1 MRWLDLDFE
10 RRPRPQAASYLLL
23 LAGGAFASIVATQYQ
38 DVSGELEAQRE
49 SLRQV
54 QSGPRQAAGS
64 VPRSAK
70 QQDERMAAARVVL
83 SHLTVPWETLFRG
96 LESVDEKDVALLSMI
111 PDAEKQQI
119 KLTLEAKNLNAM
131 LSYHRKLQENPTF
144 KEVSLGE
151 HEIVQQDPYRPV
163 RFSVTATWV
172 IKGYAS
178 K

>member
-1 MRWLDLDFE
+1 
-10 RRPRPQAASYLLL
+10 
-23 LAGGAFASIVATQYQ
+23 
-38 DVSGELEAQRE
+38 
-49 SLRQV
+49 
-54 QSGPRQAAGS
+54 
-64 VPRSAK
+64 
-70 QQDERMAAARVVL
+70 MAAARVVL

>member
-1 MRWLDLDFE
+1 
-10 RRPRPQAASYLLL
+10 
-23 LAGGAFASIVATQYQ
+23 
-38 DVSGELEAQRE
+38 
-49 SLRQV
+49 
-54 QSGPRQAAGS
+54 
-64 VPRSAK
+64 
-70 QQDERMAAARVVL
+70 MAAARVVL
-83 SHLTVPWETLFRG
+83 SHLTVPWEALFRG

>member
-1 MRWLDLDFE
+1 
-10 RRPRPQAASYLLL
+10 
-23 LAGGAFASIVATQYQ
+23 
-38 DVSGELEAQRE
+38 
-49 SLRQV
+49 
-54 QSGPRQAAGS
+54 
-64 VPRSAK
+64 
-70 QQDERMAAARVVL
+70 
-83 SHLTVPWETLFRG
+83 
-96 LESVDEKDVALLSMI
+96 
-111 PDAEKQQI
+111 
-119 KLTLEAKNLNAM
+119 M